1 MENNI
6 LTPNK
11 EEFEKKK
18 EVFKKQGIG
27 KIHIISDFDRTL
39 TKAFV
44 KGIKFPSIISQL
56 YDGHHLTEDY
66 TKKAQALRD
75 KYHPIEI
82 NPTIP
87 IEEKRK
93 AMEEWWRTHK
103 KLLIESGLNLRDVQD
118 IVNNGNLEFRV
129 GASEFLDLTH
139 NLKIPLVVFSSSGI
153 GEAIP
158 LYFRKLNRY
167 YDNIH
172 IVTNSMEYDEKGSA
186 IATREPIIHV
196 FNKGEIALK
205 GLPIMRELEDRKN
218 VILLGDSLGDLD
230 MVQGFK
236 YDNILRIGFY
246 NYEEE
251 SLDDFKRSFDVV
263 IMNDGSMSFVND
275 LLRFITKDKPK
286 K

>member
-1 MENNI
+1 MGESI
-6 LTPNK
+6 LIPNK
-11 EEFEKKK
+11 NEFESKIAI
-18 EVFKKQGIG
+18 FKNEGIE

-44 KGIKFPSIISQL
+44 NGKKFPSIISQL
-56 YDGHHLTEDY
+56 YDGNHLTEEY
-66 TKKAQALRD
+66 TIKAQALRD

-82 NPTIP
+82 NPNIP
-87 IEEKRK
+87 IEEKKK

-103 KLLIESGLNLRDVQD
+103 KLLIESGLNLKDVQD
-118 IVNNGNLEFRV
+118 IVDNGNLEFRE
-129 GASEFLDLTH
+129 GAQEFFDLTYK
-139 NLKIPLVVFSSSGI
+139 NNIPLVVFSSSGI

-158 LYFRKLNRY
+158 LYFKKINKN

-172 IVTNSMEYDEKGSA
+172 IITNSMEYDKEGNA
-186 IATREPIIHV
+186 ISIKEPVIHV

-205 GLPIMRELEDRKN
+205 GLPIMKELKNRKN

-236 YDNILRIGFY
+236 YDNLIKIGFY

-251 SLDDFKRSFDVV
+251 SLEDFKKNFDV
-263 IMNDGSMSFVND
+263 IILNDGNMDFVND
-275 LLRFITKDKPK
+275 LIKQFVVTKTS
-286 K
+286 